1 MKNTLLE
8 QCLSILK
15 KKDIQNE
22 IKIICIPLIELLI
35 QNIYP
40 YIYLFILLVLLIFI
54 LILLNF
60 VLQVY
65 ILLRLNLYK

>member
-1 MKNTLLE
+1 MKNPLLD
-8 QCLSILK
+8 QCLNILK
-15 KKDIQNE
+15 KKDIQDE
-22 IKIICIPLIELLI
+22 IKVICRPLIELLI

-60 VLQVY
+60 ILQIY
-65 ILLRLNLYK
+65 ILLRLKPL

>member
-1 MKNTLLE
+1 MKNSLLD
-8 QCLSILK
+8 QCLNILK
-15 KKDIQNE
+15 KKDIQDE
-22 IKIICIPLIELLI
+22 IKVICRPLIELLI

-60 VLQVY
+60 ILQIY
-65 ILLRLNLYK
+65 ILLRLKPL

>member
-1 MKNTLLE
+1 MKNTLLD
-8 QCLSILK
+8 QCLNILK
-15 KKDIQNE
+15 KKDIQHE
-22 IKIICIPLIELLI
+22 IKIICRPLIELLI

-60 VLQVY
+60 ILQIY
-65 ILLRLNLYK
+65 ILLRLKPL